1 MVPGKVNVAVIG
13 GGIIGCGTAWRLA
26 EKGISVSVFERGTIA
41 SEQSSR
47 AWGFIRQQGRNEAE
61 LPLAAEANRL
71 WTELTERFGNRS
83 IQFVR
88 GGILVPAETNDDVD
102 RVVRGHEVARAFGL
116 DTRLLGPDEVKA
128 LIPEMDGAWLAGLF
142 TAGDAHADPE
152 LSTHTIASAARIAG
166 AAIFEHTLVTS
177 LEPAVSGSWRLNTS
191 HGIVEANTVVLA
203 NGISAP
209 LLARSLGYR
218 LPIQIVKSSVG
229 KTVAAAPFTPVAVWG
244 PKVAFRPRPDGSF
257 TLGNGY
263 RGMGV
268 DYEITIDSFREL
280 KHFLPAYRKN
290 WRQLNLSLG
299 KDFIHQL
306 KARLSDAIAV
316 GAMPEPTPNRRKVLR
331 NLSYFRRLFPHLGPI
346 ELDTMWAGRLDMTPD
361 VIPIIDRPDGARN
374 IFVAAGF
381 SGHGF
386 ALGPSIGKQLAEW
399 ITEGRPSL
407 DLSPFRLARFKDGT
421 VGKSHQAL

>member
-1 MVPGKVNVAVIG
+1 MVPGKVDVAVIG
-13 GGIIGCGTAWRLA
+13 GGIIGCATAWRLA

-71 WTELTERFGNRS
+71 WTELTERFGNKS

-88 GGILVPAETNDDVD
+88 GGILVPAESESDVD
-102 RVVRGHEVARAFGL
+102 RVVKGHETARAFGL
-116 DTRLLGPDEVKA
+116 DTRLLDSNEVKA
-128 LIPEMDGAWLAGLF
+128 LLPEMSGAWRAGLF

-152 LSTHTIASAARIAG
+152 LSTQTIARAARIAG
-166 AAIFEHTLVTS
+166 AAIFENTLITS
-177 LEPAVSGSWRLNTS
+177 VEPAARAWRVNTL
-191 HGIVEANTVVLA
+191 HGNVEASTIVLA

-209 LLARSLGYR
+209 FLARSLGYR

-229 KTVAAAPFTPVAVWG
+229 KTFTAAPFTSVAVWG
-244 PKVAFRPRPDGSF
+244 PKVAFRPSPNGSF

-280 KHFLPAYRKN
+280 KHFLPAYRNN
-290 WRQLNLSLG
+290 WRQLSLSLG
-299 KDFIHQL
+299 KDFIHQI
-306 KARLSDAIAV
+306 KARLSDATAA

-331 NLSYFRRLFPHLGPI
+331 NLSCFRRLFPHLGLI
-346 ELDTMWAGRLDMTPD
+346 ELETMWAGRLDMTPD
-361 VIPIIDRPDGARN
+361 VIPIIDRPDGDRN
-374 IFVAAGF
+374 MFIAAGF

-407 DLSPFRLARFKDGT
+407 DLSPFRLARFKDGI
-421 VGKSHQAL
+421 VGKSHQSL